1 VIRKYCLSIS
11 VLSIVFLLS
20 GVLELIDN
28 RPLASAQQI
37 ESRGSDVQQTQ
48 SQLQS
53 TQSSSNQDPF
63 QTGVAND
70 VTVVRDSETILLKGQ
85 TIPAGDFIHLYD
97 ASPYKIINGHLAT
110 KIPCDTSF
118 QPKVNILVGQAPKVQ
133 VIQLHLIEEMS
144 KAGKLCIYHADLD
157 PTSRVAHTGP
167 GVELGTITD
176 IAIQNPTNKTI
187 KFPPTSTMVIGVNE
201 IEPGAGEIEH

>member
-1 VIRKYCLSIS
+1 MKHTIRLSFL
-11 VLSIVFLLS
+11 VAVFLLS
-20 GVLELIDN
+20 SIFVLSHD
-28 RPLASAQQI
+28 RRFASGQQI
-37 ESRGSDVQQTQ
+37 ESQYSPRQTE
-48 SQLQS
+48 LQ
-53 TQSSSNQDPF
+53 TNQISNQDPF
-63 QTGVAND
+63 QAGVAND
-70 VTVVRDSETILLKGQ
+70 ITVVRDSETILLKGQ
-85 TIPAGDFIHLYD
+85 TIPAGDYIHLYD
-97 ASPYKIINGHLAT
+97 ASPYKILNGHLAT
-110 KIPCDTSF
+110 KIPCNASF

-144 KAGKLCIYHADLD
+144 TAGKLCIYHADLE

-167 GVELGTITD
+167 NIEIGTITD

>member
-1 VIRKYCLSIS
+1 MIRKYCLSIS

-118 QPKVNILVGQAPKVQ
+118 QPKLNILVGQAPKVQ

-167 GVELGTITD
+167 GVEIGTITD

>member
-1 VIRKYCLSIS
+1 MKHTIRLSFL
-11 VLSIVFLLS
+11 VAVFLLS
-20 GVLELIDN
+20 SIFVLSHD
-28 RPLASAQQI
+28 RRFASGQQI
-37 ESRGSDVQQTQ
+37 ESQYSPRQTE
-48 SQLQS
+48 LQ
-53 TQSSSNQDPF
+53 TNQISNQDPF
-63 QTGVAND
+63 QAGVAND
-70 VTVVRDSETILLKGQ
+70 ITVVRDSETILLKGQ
-85 TIPAGDFIHLYD
+85 TIPAGDYIHLYD
-97 ASPYKIINGHLAT
+97 ASPYKILNGHLAT
-110 KIPCDTSF
+110 KNPCNASF

-144 KAGKLCIYHADLD
+144 TAGKLCIYHADLE

-167 GVELGTITD
+167 NIEIGTITD

>member
-1 VIRKYCLSIS
+1 MK
-11 VLSIVFLLS
+11 
-20 GVLELIDN
+20 
-28 RPLASAQQI
+28 
-37 ESRGSDVQQTQ
+37 
-48 SQLQS
+48 
-53 TQSSSNQDPF
+53 
-63 QTGVAND
+63 
-70 VTVVRDSETILLKGQ
+70 DSETILLKGQ
-85 TIPAGDFIHLYD
+85 TIPAHDFIHLYD

-110 KIPCDTSF
+110 KIPCNASF

-133 VIQLHLIEEMS
+133 VIQLHLLEEMS
-144 KAGKLCIYHADLD
+144 TAGKMCIYHADLE

-167 GVELGTITD
+167 EVTIGIITD

>member
-1 VIRKYCLSIS
+1 MIRRYSLSIS
-11 VLSIVFLLS
+11 VLFTVFLLS
-20 GVLELIDN
+20 GTFELIN
-28 RPLASAQQI
+28 GRPLASAQQI
-37 ESRGSDVQQTQ
+37 EPQGSDAQQAQ
-48 SQLQS
+48 SQLQT
-53 TQSSSNQDPF
+53 TQSSSDQDPF

-110 KIPCDTSF
+110 KIPCDASF
-118 QPKVNILVGQAPKVQ
+118 QPKVNILVGQAPRVQ

-167 GVELGTITD
+167 GVDVGTITD

>member
-1 VIRKYCLSIS
+1 MKSLFHLS
-11 VLSIVFLLS
+11 LLMAVFLLS
-20 GVLELIDN
+20 STFVLTHD
-28 RPLASAQQI
+28 RRFASAQQI
-37 ESRGSDVQQTQ
+37 ESQENDTQLEQTQ
-48 SQLQS
+48 LQ
-53 TQSSSNQDPF
+53 TDQISNQDPF
-63 QTGVAND
+63 QAGVAND
-70 VTVVRDSETILLKGQ
+70 ITVVRDSETILLKGQ
-85 TIPAGDFIHLYD
+85 TIPAHDFIHLYD
-97 ASPYKIINGHLAT
+97 ASPYKIVNGHLAT
-110 KIPCDTSF
+110 KIPCNASF

-144 KAGKLCIYHADLD
+144 TAGKMCIYHADLE

-167 GVELGTITD
+167 EVTIGTITD

>member
-1 VIRKYCLSIS
+1 MKSLFRLS
-11 VLSIVFLLS
+11 LLMAVFLLS
-20 GVLELIDN
+20 STFVLTHD
-28 RPLASAQQI
+28 RRFASAGQI
-37 ESRGSDVQQTQ
+37 ESQENDTQLEQTQ
-48 SQLQS
+48 LQ
-53 TQSSSNQDPF
+53 TDQISNQDPF
-63 QTGVAND
+63 QAGVAND
-70 VTVVRDSETILLKGQ
+70 ITVVRDSETILLKGQ
-85 TIPAGDFIHLYD
+85 TIPAHDFIHLYD

-110 KIPCDTSF
+110 KIPCNASF

-144 KAGKLCIYHADLD
+144 TAGKMCIYHADLE
-157 PTSRVAHTGP
+157 PNSRVVHTGP
-167 GVELGTITD
+167 EVTIGTITD